1 MTLFKRKKNF
11 VIWTSYILLF
21 SVLVFVS
28 VISIIYKNTYKVNA
42 QIDIQTISP
51 TTPVSTETSD
61 EQRGTSAKFC
71 INPDTL
77 ENKRRVGNII
87 VGQFQ
92 GLWYATNEDR
102 DLSERNVLNNL
113 EEVRRQTDAR
123 TWSNTWR
130 SSGLSS
136 RGRINAITKE
146 ITSKRSSRC
155 PIGLTGVSPTIFTYS
170 PNTKVQPLAPILY
183 LEQNNQYIYYEYDG
197 TNVSFNKPK
206 QGWIIDKEKLETF
219 SKDLSNKLR
228 LTPLESERL
237 LFELNFSASDVKSD
251 KLFIGLIPQSEV
263 DSKLPL
269 EVSSPNNPKVI
280 RYHFYVAEA
289 KKENIQAPKLAP
301 IQRDTPFIL
310 EFGSFAKN

>member
-183 LEQNNQYIYYEYDG
+183 LEQNSQYLYYEYDS
-197 TNVSFNKPK
+197 TNISFNKPTNGWVINK
-206 QGWIIDKEKLETF
+206 QDLVKF
-219 SKDLSNKLR
+219 SNNLSDILR
-228 LTPLESERL
+228 LTSIEYERL
-237 LFELNFSASDVKSD
+237 LFELNFSAVDVKSE
-251 KLFIGLIPQSEV
+251 KLYIGLIPQEEINE
-263 DSKLPL
+263 KLPL
-269 EVSSPNNPKVI
+269 KVKSPDNPRVI
-280 RYHFYVAEA
+280 RYHFYISSA
-289 KKENIQAPKLAP
+289 KQNNVEQPKLEE
-301 IQRDTPFIL
+301 IQRNKPFIL